1 MYIWMK
7 IADEPMSDRHSIAEA
22 RRNLPAL
29 IREAENGKEVELTRR
44 GEPVAMLISH
54 RAFKHLTSIRRGF
67 VAAYRDFTSTLTFL
81 TSNSTPTNCLEMCA
95 KRLGDAIFDC
105 NQ

>member
-1 MYIWMK
+1 MT
-7 IADEPMSDRHSIAEA
+7 DRHSIAEA

-29 IREAENGKEVELTRR
+29 IRQAENGKEVELTRR

-67 VAAYRDFTSTLTFL
+67 IAAYRDFTTNIDV
-81 TSNSTPTNCLEMCA
+81 SNLE
-95 KRLGDAIFDC
+95 LNPDELFGDVREEIGGRDIRF
-105 NQ
+105 

>member
-1 MYIWMK
+1 MT
-7 IADEPMSDRHSIAEA
+7 DRHSIAEA

-29 IREAENGKEVELTRR
+29 IREAENGKQVELTRR

-54 RAFKHLTSIRRGF
+54 QAFKYLTSPQFG
-67 VAAYRDFTSTLTFL
+67 VALLQRIGISRPTLTFL

-95 KRLGDAIFDC
+95 KRLRDAIFDC
-105 NQ
+105 S

>member
-1 MYIWMK
+1 
-7 IADEPMSDRHSIAEA
+7 MSDRHSIAEA

-54 RAFKHLTSIRRGF
+54 RAFKHLISIRRGF
-67 VAAYRDFTSTLTFL
+67 VAAYRDFTSNIDV
-81 TSNSTPTNCLEMCA
+81 SNLELNPDELFGYVREETGGRDI
-95 KRLGDAIFDC
+95 RL
-105 NQ
+105 

>member
-1 MYIWMK
+1 MYIWMN

-67 VAAYRDFTSTLTFL
+67 VAAYRDFTSNIDV
-81 TSNSTPTNCLEMCA
+81 SNLELNPDELFGNVREETGGRDI
-95 KRLGDAIFDC
+95 RL
-105 NQ
+105 

>member
-1 MYIWMK
+1 MT
-7 IADEPMSDRHSIAEA
+7 DRHSIAEA

-54 RAFKHLTSIRRGF
+54 RAFKHLTSIRRSF
-67 VAAYRDFTSTLTFL
+67 VAAYRDFTSNIDV
-81 TSNSTPTNCLEMCA
+81 SNLELNPDELFGEV
-95 KRLGDAIFDC
+95 REETEGRDIRF
-105 NQ
+105 

>member
-1 MYIWMK
+1 MN
-7 IADEPMSDRHSIAEA
+7 IADEPMTDRHSIAEA

-54 RAFKHLTSIRRGF
+54 QAFKYLTSIRRGF
-67 VAAYRDFTSTLTFL
+67 VAAYRDFTTNIDV
-81 TSNSTPTNCLEMCA
+81 SNLELNPDELFGDVREETGGRYI
-95 KRLGDAIFDC
+95 RL
-105 NQ
+105 

>member
-1 MYIWMK
+1 MT
-7 IADEPMSDRHSIAEA
+7 DRHSIAEA

-54 RAFKHLTSIRRGF
+54 QAFKYLTSIRRGF
-67 VAAYRDFTSTLTFL
+67 IAAYRDFTINIDV
-81 TSNSTPTNCLEMCA
+81 SNLELNPDELFGDVREETEGRDI
-95 KRLGDAIFDC
+95 RL
-105 NQ
+105 

>member
-1 MYIWMK
+1 MYIWMN
-7 IADEPMSDRHSIAEA
+7 IADESMTDRHSIAEA

-44 GEPVAMLISH
+44 GEPVTILISH

-67 VAAYRDFTSTLTFL
+67 VTAYRDFTTNIDV
-81 TSNSTPTNCLEMCA
+81 SNLELNPDELFKDVREETA
-95 KRLGDAIFDC
+95 GHDIRL
-105 NQ
+105 

>member
-1 MYIWMK
+1 MN
-7 IADEPMSDRHSIAEA
+7 IADEPMTDRHSIAEA

-44 GEPVAMLISH
+44 GEPVAMLISY

-67 VAAYRDFTSTLTFL
+67 VAAYRDFTSNIDV
-81 TSNSTPTNCLEMCA
+81 SNLELNPDELFGDVREETTGRDI
-95 KRLGDAIFDC
+95 RL
-105 NQ
+105 